1 MPARTGMVSC
11 SGAWSSW
18 LATASEEANMFAA
31 QAASQNLESI
41 QAVTLLLAAGL
52 VIFWRAVI
60 KLMIMVVAITV
71 IALLGAGVFVLL
83 QALH

>member
-1 MPARTGMVSC
+1 
-11 SGAWSSW
+11 
-18 LATASEEANMFAA
+18 MFAA